1 MRFQGQSCIVTGG
14 AGGLGSA
21 IVRALVAEGARV
33 VVADL
38 DLDAARALAAQ
49 VGDAAIPARLDVSV
63 EADWETLLGRI
74 GQEHGGLDLLVNNAG
89 WYCPNI
95 AFEDMPLETWRQHFA
110 VNSDGTFLGC
120 KHAIRSMKARRRGA
134 IVNIASGLGVRPSPT
149 ASAYCA
155 SKAAVLMTTRTAAA
169 AGGPFGIRVNA
180 VLPGAV
186 PTAMLRGNLRPGQDE
201 QAYYRELAQ
210 RAALGTLATAQDIA
224 RAVLYLAD
232 PANAAVTGVALP
244 VDAGQL

>member
-1 MRFQGQSCIVTGG
+1 
-14 AGGLGSA
+14 
-21 IVRALVAEGARV
+21 
-33 VVADL
+33 
-38 DLDAARALAAQ
+38 
-49 VGDAAIPARLDVSV
+49 
-63 EADWETLLGRI
+63 
-74 GQEHGGLDLLVNNAG
+74 
-89 WYCPNI
+89 
-95 AFEDMPLETWRQHFA
+95 
-110 VNSDGTFLGC
+110 
-120 KHAIRSMKARRRGA
+120 
-134 IVNIASGLGVRPSPT
+134 VRPSPT

-232 PANAAVTGVALP
+232 PANAAVTGVTLP